1 MLDPIKC
8 DHDYLY
14 KIIIVG
20 DSGTG
25 KSSLLARYVDNEF
38 DSNYISTI
46 GVDFK
51 IKNVEKNG
59 KNIRLQLWDTA
70 GQERFRAIAKSYY
83 RGAHFCIITFDL
95 ANPNSF
101 DNISIWVSEI
111 KNNSNQHT
119 KYIIVGT
126 KVDLIDE
133 NYDRQYIFNYCGQI
147 NAKYIESSSKN
158 DQNIDYIFD
167 HIINELGNDNTIN
180 IQRKRIKPITKE
192 IIKDDKKCCS

>member
-126 KVDLIDE
+126 KADLIDE
-133 NYDRQYIFNYCGQI
+133 NYDRQYIFNYCEKLS
-147 NAKYIESSSKN
+147 AKYIESSSKN

-180 IQRKRIKPITKE
+180 IQRKRIRPIAKE